1 MFAFAYGRA
10 LLGLSLL
17 GVGLAVVLVV
27 VVLVVVLVVVVVVVL
42 VVLVVV
48 LLLLLLLLLGG
59 AAVVEAATAA
69 ARPTPAGSGASDFRL
84 AARSSGRD
92 RSSGWPSMIKSDRS
106 SRKETMFESIPS
118 E

>member
-48 LLLLLLLLLGG
+48 LLLLLGG